1 MHAYACRSFLLPAEG
16 GGYPE
21 RSFMNKTSLP
31 VPHSKVHLLLLG
43 YGHVA
48 QAFLPLLAERSAWL
62 ERNLGV
68 RPVISGIGSRSHGLR
83 IYSNGID
90 ASVLAQQHEA
100 LHLFEDVG
108 EHVGNA
114 EEFIQGGKAV
124 GATLLIELTTL
135 NPQSGQPALNRIRGA
150 LQAGMDVITAN
161 KGPIAYAQAE
171 LQSLAQ
177 QHNVQLRFESTV
189 MDGLPI
195 FNLAQFTLQA
205 AGMQSFRALL
215 NATSSL
221 VLNMIEQGYS
231 REEAIQRAQEL
242 GIAEADPWH
251 DLDGWDAVM
260 KTTILANTLLEGRLS
275 PHMVKRT
282 GIRDLPLDDIRAAAL
297 AGSPI
302 RLVSQASRRGEVL
315 TAEVQPRNISA
326 EDILHVGKGT
336 SSVITLETEAMGTI
350 TLVEHET
357 ATSQTAYGVLSDLI
371 TILQQRRRAQL

>member
-1 MHAYACRSFLLPAEG
+1 M
-16 GGYPE
+16 
-21 RSFMNKTSLP
+21 
-31 VPHSKVHLLLLG
+31 
-43 YGHVA
+43 
-48 QAFLPLLAERSAWL
+48 
-62 ERNLGV
+62 
-68 RPVISGIGSRSHGLR
+68 
-83 IYSNGID
+83 
-90 ASVLAQQHEA
+90 LAQQHEA
-100 LHLFEDVG
+100 LHLCEDAG
-108 EHVGNA
+108 GNVGNA

-135 NPQSGQPALNRIRGA
+135 NPQSGQPALNHIRGA

-205 AGMQSFRALL
+205 AGIQSFRALL

-231 REEAIQRAQEL
+231 REEAIQRAKEL
-242 GIAEADPWH
+242 GIAEADPWY

-275 PHMVKRT
+275 PHMVKRA
-282 GIRDLPLDDIRAAAL
+282 GMRDLAPDTIRAAAL

-315 TAEVQPRNISA
+315 TAEVQPRNIST
-326 EDILHVGKGT
+326 EDILYMGKGT
-336 SSVITLETEAMGTI
+336 SSVISLETEAMGTI

-357 ATSQTAYGVLSDLI
+357 ATLQTAYGVLSDLI

>member
-1 MHAYACRSFLLPAEG
+1 MS
-16 GGYPE
+16 
-21 RSFMNKTSLP
+21 KTSHP
-31 VPHSKVHLLLLG
+31 VPPSTVRLLLLG

-48 QAFLPLLAERSAWL
+48 QAFLPLLAARSAWL

-100 LHLFEDVG
+100 LHLCEDRG

-124 GATLLIELTTL
+124 GATLLVELTTL

-205 AGMQSFRALL
+205 AGIQSFRALL

-221 VLNMIEQGYS
+221 VLSMIEQGYS
-231 REEAIQRAQEL
+231 REEAMQRAQEL